1 LKNAFFEHC
10 ILIVDPLAEERSAIS
25 T

>member
-10 ILIVDPLAEERSAIS
+10 ILIVDPLAEER
-25 T
+25 